1 MEIVI
6 RGSEPEDAQ
15 SYQRIYSDPTVYAN
29 TLQLPYPSVAYWR
42 NKLAQNESIGRVSF
56 VAEVEG
62 RVVGDITLFTT
73 NNPRIRHVVGLG
85 IGVDPAFAG
94 RGVGSK
100 LLATG
105 IDYAF
110 NWLAAVRMELEVF
123 TDNERAI
130 GLYRKFGFAA
140 EGVQRQA
147 AFRNG
152 QYCDVMLMAKLK

>member
-1 MEIVI
+1 MEIII

-15 SYQRIYSDPTVYAN
+15 SYQRIYSQPTLYAN
-29 TLQLPYPSVAYWR
+29 TLQLPCPSVAYWR

-73 NNPRIRHVVGLG
+73 NNPRVRHVVGLG
-85 IGVDPAFAG
+85 IGVDPAFSG

-123 TDNERAI
+123 TDNESAI
-130 GLYRKFGFAA
+130 GLYRKFGFAD
-140 EGVQRQA
+140 EGVQRKA